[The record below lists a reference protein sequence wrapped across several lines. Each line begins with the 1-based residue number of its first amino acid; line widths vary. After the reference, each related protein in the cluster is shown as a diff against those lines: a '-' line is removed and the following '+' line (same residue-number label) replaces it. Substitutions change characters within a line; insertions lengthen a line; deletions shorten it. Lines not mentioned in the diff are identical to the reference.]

1 MREFG
6 ISARGRRVRERL
18 HFSTQ
23 TMYAS
28 VQERQDAW
36 VVGAAEKQRVGRVA
50 ACAFMGCFVAIV
62 STGVAVLSQP
72 HAHDAALDVALE
84 STCYR
89 ATRRA
94 DYAVVHV
101 TVGVPQIEL
110 KLLFRPDVV
119 TEVQI
124 KTFSERLHMST
135 TLSCAE
141 ANVHV
146 ELTCSDVTLRYR
158 GTLDEFSAGVANFS
172 LQSVNQPASMYA
184 RALGLDGTFGIVP
197 GHSHWLTSTHLCVA
211 PSTVLDPPRTP
222 SPSFPPGM
230 PPRTPSP
237 SSPPLLLAHG
247 IAIDWTGD
255 EGQPAPGA
263 VNAADLAAY
272 VPTASLEVATM
283 ATDACMNNVSVALF
297 PIEAVAE
304 SHFLKLDTSI
314 LYDRQHTSLERRRK
328 VVELGE
334 ACAEEIDALERDVE
348 MYRIDCAPDNC
359 ASDTSL
365 PFRRLADH
373 HLRIDVDATG
383 KGGVLQAAPSKTLAT
398 IPSLLSYDDGVH
410 EAIARLV
417 LLVLVAAI
425 VFIRGNQNASSA
437 LYITTQTLDRIF
449 CRRAFGPRQHA
460 NPSTHSPTQTPIADF
475 VITASALL
483 ARTAVLWS
491 RRSALDADGFGLV
504 AVGEIVGIVA
514 SFAHALSRNLLR
526 HTKTTDTPLTLLG
539 GPMAI
544 VDATSAVLLTFSESP
559 MLSKHPGANF
569 AAVGRLLVSVLVSV
583 RVFGRCIL
591 GATCCAMMASCCTA
605 TPSRIE
611 LWPFRVALV
620 GGGVCWVAQAVVSS
634 LQVAAL
640 FVIPASYAIARS
652 RLGTLFDLKLLIFLG
667 MVATGLPSMNKV
679 VLKVAIHACE
689 QPRDKGV

>member
-1 MREFG
+1 
-6 ISARGRRVRERL
+6 
-18 HFSTQ
+18 
-23 TMYAS
+23 MYKHVVS
-28 VQERQDAW
+28 GTGGW
-36 VVGAAEKQRVGRVA
+36 VGGAAETQRVGRVA
-50 ACAFMGCFVAIV
+50 ACAFLGGFVAIAC
-62 STGVAVLSQP
+62 TGVAVLAQP
-72 HAHDAALDVALE
+72 HAHDATLDVALE
-84 STCYR
+84 KATCYR

-101 TVGVPQIEL
+101 TVGIPQIEL
-110 KLLFRPDVV
+110 QLLFRVDVV
-119 TEVQI
+119 AEFHI
-124 KTFSERLHMST
+124 STFSERLHMST

-141 ANVHV
+141 AIDNGA
-146 ELTCSDVTLRYR
+146 LTCRDVTLRYR

-172 LQSVNQPASMYA
+172 LLSANQPALGYA
-184 RALGLDGTFGIVP
+184 RLLGLDGTFGIVP
-197 GHSHWLTSTHLCVA
+197 GHSHSLTSTHLCVA
-211 PSTVLDPPRTP
+211 PSTALDHPRAMP
-222 SPSFPPGM
+222 SSPPGM

-237 SSPPLLLAHG
+237 SSPPLLLARG

-255 EGQPAPGA
+255 EGQSAPGA

-304 SHFLKLDTSI
+304 SRFLKLDTSI

-334 ACAEEIDALERDVE
+334 ACAGELDTLERDVE
-348 MYRIDCAPDNC
+348 MYRIDCAPDDC

-383 KGGVLQAAPSKTLAT
+383 NVGVLQAAPSKTLAT

-417 LLVLVAAI
+417 LLIFVAAI

-449 CRRAFGPRQHA
+449 CRHNFDK
-460 NPSTHSPTQTPIADF
+460 HSPSDTHVHPLAETPIADS

-491 RRSALDADGFGLV
+491 QWSVLHADGFGFV
-504 AVGEIVGIVA
+504 AVGEIVGLVA
-514 SFAHALSRNLLR
+514 SFAHSFSRNVLS
-526 HTKTTDTPLTLLG
+526 HDKTTDTPLTLLG

-591 GATCCAMMASCCTA
+591 GATCCAMMASCCT
-605 TPSRIE
+605 TSPSRIE

-620 GGGVCWVAQAVVSS
+620 GGCVCWVAQAVVSS

-689 QPRDKGV
+689 QPRDKNA